1 MARGRAS
8 RTHHSLGNTERR
20 KIEICEH
27 SVAVHPQ
34 HKALAGVLRVGL
46 EQVAKD
52 HDLGPSRVAV
62 ARMAVPAHDLPGRQD
77 RRRQGAGHGLAHAAA
92 PACARPPARA
102 RRTRPP
108 HAPETHLQAVPVA
121 LGIGPVDFC
130 GAQHARVAP
139 QVSVATRARR
149 QHAPRHNNH
158 AGERART
165 WRRPAAAAP
174 KPPCCAAPD
183 RCVTMTSEPGGS
195 CSPTAGPAGPAAPE
209 SRATSRTS
217 ATASRSRAVP
227 IPAEWRELRK
237 HIKKTKRGLVFF
249 DEIGLAKRT

>member
-1 MARGRAS
+1 MCACACVCACCCVYACCMCVCARVRVPEGVREGQKKMARGRAS

-108 HAPETHLQAVPVA
+108 HAPAA
-121 LGIGPVDFC
+121 
-130 GAQHARVAP
+130 
-139 QVSVATRARR
+139 RARNT
-149 QHAPRHNNH
+149 P
-158 AGERART
+158 
-165 WRRPAAAAP
+165 
-174 KPPCCAAPD
+174 
-183 RCVTMTSEPGGS
+183 PGG
-195 CSPTAGPAGPAAPE
+195 T
-209 SRATSRTS
+209 
-217 ATASRSRAVP
+217 
-227 IPAEWRELRK
+227 
-237 HIKKTKRGLVFF
+237 RG
-249 DEIGLAKRT
+249 ARHRPC